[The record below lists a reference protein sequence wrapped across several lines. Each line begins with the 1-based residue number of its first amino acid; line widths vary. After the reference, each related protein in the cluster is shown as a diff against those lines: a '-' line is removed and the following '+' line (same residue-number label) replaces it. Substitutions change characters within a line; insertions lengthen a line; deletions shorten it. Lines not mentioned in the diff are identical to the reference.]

1 MIRFILILSL
11 LYFFFF
17 KVKESFTEPDKLI
30 PNVINKVYIVDGN
43 QDIPSNIKKAIKTWT
58 DLNPGYTLKY
68 WYLGDCLEYLKQNFS
83 DEHVECFNGFIHI

>member
-17 KVKESFTEPDKLI
+17 KVKESFTEPEKLI
-30 PNVINKVYIVDGN
+30 PNVIHKVYIVDGN